1 MIRVFDTCS
10 GIGGFSLG
18 LESTGK
24 FETVAFCEIED
35 FCCKILNKHWPQ
47 IPIYNDLKEL
57 GNEPERI
64 IQDFDLLC
72 GGIPCQPFSQAGNR
86 KGKEDDRHLW
96 PYVFEIIK
104 YKKPTWV
111 VIENV
116 AGFVNMALD
125 DVSIDLESE
134 NYATQS
140 FVIPAC
146 GIEAPHRRDR
156 VWIVG
161 KNVGDTTS
169 NGRNEIGCENEGST
183 KRESEEGGMLESKGT
198 GSSKRGDVVDTKC
211 NEHLGEIRG
220 SVSQERENEKQKRK
234 EDSSSRLSSGTS
246 KVRLS
251 DNGYEGSQ
259 SMANS
264 KGNSKNGVSRKAKS
278 KHVEGDTW
286 MEPQRSS
293 NGQSKQESLQE
304 MANSK
309 SDRLLSSDGGLCD
322 GNGNGLLSNEKR
334 NGSEVR
340 GKTIGRSR
348 LRGKEKDVADSS
360 IEGLQGTEQ
369 HEASVGETETSGT
382 ITESFKNDGSQWAT
396 EPNVGRVA
404 NGVPNR
410 VDRLKALGNA
420 IVPQVIHQIGLAIAK
435 EEGL

>member
-24 FETVAFCEIED
+24 FKTVAFCEIED

-47 IPIYNDLKEL
+47 VPIYNDLKEL

-86 KGKEDDRHLW
+86 QGKEDDRHLW

-161 KNVGDTTS
+161 RYVANAECDEH
-169 NGRNEIGCENEGST
+169 RDEIGGSPTKEG
-183 KRESEEGGMLESKGT
+183 KDEERVG
-198 GSSKRGDVVDTKC
+198 
-211 NEHLGEIRG
+211 
-220 SVSQERENEKQKRK
+220 K
-234 EDSSSRLSSGTS
+234 EDSTPRVVSRTSSIRI
-246 KVRLS
+246 S
-251 DNGYEGSQ
+251 DQGHEGSE
-259 SMANS
+259 SMADS
-264 KGNSKNGVSRKAKS
+264 KSNIKNGISRKTKS

-309 SDRLLSSDGGLCD
+309 SDRLLSSNGGLCD
-322 GNGNGLLSNEKR
+322 GNGNGLLSNEER

-360 IEGLQGTEQ
+360 SEGLQGTEQ
-369 HEASVGETETSGT
+369 YETLIGETKASRT

-404 NGVPNR
+404 DGVPNR
-410 VDRLKALGNA
+410 VDRLKGLGNA

>member
-24 FETVAFCEIED
+24 FKTVAFCEIED

-47 IPIYNDLKEL
+47 VPIYNDLKEL

-86 KGKEDDRHLW
+86 QGKEDDRHLW

-156 VWIVG
+156 VWII
-161 KNVGDTTS
+161 
-169 NGRNEIGCENEGST
+169 GRYVADAECDEHRDEIGGSPT
-183 KRESEEGGMLESKGT
+183 EEGKDE
-198 GSSKRGDVVDTKC
+198 
-211 NEHLGEIRG
+211 
-220 SVSQERENEKQKRK
+220 ERIGK
-234 EDSSSRLSSGTS
+234 EDSTPRVVSRTSSIRI
-246 KVRLS
+246 S
-251 DNGYEGSQ
+251 DQGHEGSE
-259 SMANS
+259 SMADS
-264 KGNSKNGVSRKAKS
+264 KSNIKNGISRKTKS

-286 MEPQRSS
+286 MESQRSG
-293 NGQSKQESLQE
+293 NGQSK
-304 MANSK
+304 
-309 SDRLLSSDGGLCD
+309 R
-322 GNGNGLLSNEKR
+322 
-334 NGSEVR
+334 
-340 GKTIGRSR
+340 KT
-348 LRGKEKDVADSS
+348 KQDVANTSN
-360 IEGLQGTEQ
+360 EGLQGTEQ